1 MELDITLF
9 DERFTSSDYYIKCNS
24 RKGMGFREEKVSERQ
39 REVIKASKKLI
50 EKEGDFSTATT
61 VHLKHTSLSPL

>member
-1 MELDITLF
+1 MKDSRALIITLNAIQ
-9 DERFTSSDYYIKCNS
+9 E
-24 RKGMGFREEKVSERQ
+24 KGMGFREEKVSERQ

>member
-1 MELDITLF
+1 MKDSRALIITLNAIQEKEW
-9 DERFTSSDYYIKCNS
+9 D
-24 RKGMGFREEKVSERQ
+24 FREEKVSERQ